1 MQKNQT
7 LSFFQVE
14 KILDKKI
21 AIVFL
26 NRPEARNAMD
36 WRFWS
41 GLPLIVDE
49 LEKDEAI
56 NVVIIAAKGKSFSI
70 GLDLVEFNER
80 FKDILHGKIADERKK
95 LHELILQMQEGFKK
109 IMQSKKVYIAAIHKH
124 CIGGGLDLIAA
135 CDIRV
140 GCKNAVV
147 SLRETKVGIVADMC
161 SLNRL
166 PYIIGYGATKMM
178 AFTGGDFSGEECY
191 RMGLFEKLVENEEDL
206 LPETIKLAEEIAQ
219 NPPIVVSGVKQLL
232 NYMESHSTFEGM
244 EYVALW
250 NATYLDSAD
259 FREIMAK
266 FMQKLKR

>member
-1 MQKNQT
+1 MQENQT

-147 SLRETKVGIVADMC
+147 S
-161 SLNRL
+161 
-166 PYIIGYGATKMM
+166 
-178 AFTGGDFSGEECY
+178 
-191 RMGLFEKLVENEEDL
+191 
-206 LPETIKLAEEIAQ
+206 
-219 NPPIVVSGVKQLL
+219 
-232 NYMESHSTFEGM
+232 
-244 EYVALW
+244 
-250 NATYLDSAD
+250 
-259 FREIMAK
+259 
-266 FMQKLKR
+266 

>member
-1 MQKNQT
+1 MQENQDT
-7 LSFFQVE
+7 SFFQVE

-21 AIVFL
+21 AIIFL
-26 NRPEARNAMD
+26 NRPEARNSMD

-41 GLPLIVDE
+41 GLPIVVDE
-49 LEKDEAI
+49 LEKDDNI
-56 NVVIIAAKGKSFSI
+56 NVIIIAAKGKSFSL

-80 FKDILHGKIADERKK
+80 FQDIIQGKIADERKK
-95 LHELILQMQEGFKK
+95 FHELILQMQEGFRK
-109 IMQSKKVYIAAIHKH
+109 IMQSQKVYIAAVHKH

-140 GCKNAVV
+140 GCKNAIV

-166 PYIIGYGATKMM
+166 PFIIGYGATKMM
-178 AFTGGDFSGEECY
+178 AFTGRDFTGEECY
-191 RMGLFEKLVENEEDL
+191 QMGLFEKLVEKEEDL
-206 LPETIKLAEEIAQ
+206 LPETIKIAEEIAA
-219 NPPIVVSGVKQLL
+219 NPPIVIAGIKYLL
-232 NYMESHSTFEGM
+232 NYMESHNTFEGM
-244 EYVALW
+244 QYVALW

-259 FREIMAK
+259 FRKIMEK